1 MVEEEEKKQKWL
13 KKKKKKTEMVE
24 EEEKKTEMVEEEE
37 KNRKRELTKQDAFF
51 YVPNLNQGDRIGRIF
66 VSWVLFL
73 HFFKITEV
81 AQSLGLHFLQKKVS
95 TN

>member
-1 MVEEEEKKQKWL
+1 
-13 KKKKKKTEMVE
+13 
-24 EEEKKTEMVEEEE
+24 MVEEEE